1 MKRVITTSQLILM
14 HQIICRNSFPTTQAG
29 LQLILTALC
38 RGGGH
43 RGHVGRFWPAFP
55 PPLLRGEQLSLL
67 TGLAGQRPMQSH
79 VNSYYFFPKRKTLLF
94 GKPDAVLSAPPSPL
108 SCPSCPQECSGSHAH
123 RPAGPRF
130 RKHPFPPTP
139 AAHPTLWPFPAKR
152 VCAPHPHPRHLLPGP
167 LIHSRERQRSVPI
180 VPVLGGADKFTHHPV
195 QAGASTLP
203 QVRKSSNPSSA
214 TRLTPACFI
223 F

>member
-94 GKPDAVLSAPPSPL
+94 GKPDAVLSAPPSPPQMSQL
-108 SCPSCPQECSGSHAH
+108 SSGMQWQPRPQARWPQIQKASL
-123 RPAGPRF
+123 
-130 RKHPFPPTP
+130 PT
-139 AAHPTLWPFPAKR
+139 H
-152 VCAPHPHPRHLLPGP
+152 
-167 LIHSRERQRSVPI
+167 
-180 VPVLGGADKFTHHPV
+180 
-195 QAGASTLP
+195 
-203 QVRKSSNPSSA
+203 PSSSPHA
-214 TRLTPACFI
+214 VALPC
-223 F
+223 